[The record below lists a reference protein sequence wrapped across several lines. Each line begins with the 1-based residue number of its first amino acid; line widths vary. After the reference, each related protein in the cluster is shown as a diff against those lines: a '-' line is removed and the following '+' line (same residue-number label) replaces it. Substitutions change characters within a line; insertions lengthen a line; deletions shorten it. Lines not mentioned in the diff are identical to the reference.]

1 MKLYHGSDIR
11 VQNPEISK
19 GKPYKDFGQGFYLS
33 ADIKQ
38 AQEMASQRASQFID
52 AKPIVTTYEFDETA
66 MSDGSLKVKCFD
78 TYSEEWANFVLRNRD
93 RKTPQPYHDYDIVY
107 GPIADDNIVRQLRKF
122 ELGDIKTLADLMK
135 ELKYPEGI
143 TFQYFFGSEK
153 ALQKL
158 TFIC

>member
-1 MKLYHGSDIR
+1 MRLYHGSDMQ
-11 VQNPEISK
+11 VQKPEIAK

-33 ADIKQ
+33 ADLKQ
-38 AQEMASQRASQFID
+38 AQEMASQRASQFLD
-52 AKPIVTTYEFDETA
+52 AQSVVTTFEFDESA
-66 MSDGSLKVKCFD
+66 MKDGSLKVKCFD
-78 TYSEEWANFVLRNRD
+78 TYSEEWAEFVLRNRD

-107 GPIADDNIVRQLRKF
+107 GPIADDSIVRQLRKY

-135 ELKYPEGI
+135 ELKYPQGI

-158 TFIC
+158 TFVC